1 MNKLNVALIGQGRS
15 GKNIHGKYFRSE
27 ANTYY
32 NVKYVVDEDAFRRE
46 VAEQIYPG
54 CTTFSD
60 YTQLFELDDIEEP
73 FIKIVF
79 TTDSKVYLDKIFD
92 DVRYNIAK

>member
-1 MNKLNVALIGQGRS
+1 MRDGLRGRQ
-15 GKNIHGKYFRSE
+15 KDFHLQQ
-27 ANTYY
+27 
-32 NVKYVVDEDAFRRE
+32 VKYTPSWPHTRHDTFVDI
-46 VAEQIYPG
+46 V
-54 CTTFSD
+54 
-60 YTQLFELDDIEEP
+60 LFELDDIEEP

>member
-1 MNKLNVALIGQGRS
+1 MNLRKVKLAIIGQGRS

-54 CTTFSD
+54 CTTFSECAFSFLA
-60 YTQLFELDDIEEP
+60 TFLFEN
-73 FIKIVF
+73 FCKISQPISNHLQVVVF
-79 TTDSKVYLDKIFD
+79 LNHLV
-92 DVRYNIAK
+92 